1 MIPSLLIHVEL
12 VLFDLM
18 HLADELISPSE
29 VFDPLIGFLFFL
41 E

>member
-12 VLFDLM
+12 LLFDLM
-18 HLADELISPSE
+18 HLVDELISPSE
-29 VFDPLIGFLFFL
+29 IFDPLIGLLFFL